1 MQSHFPQW
9 KKRFNE
15 KRSRLCHK
23 ADMILSQ
30 QAATAA
36 QNTSQNAKNLKKYY
50 YALLKVANYAHTL
63 SRHRQKCIRTRF
75 IQQGQCL
82 AKKQK

>member
-1 MQSHFPQW
+1 MP
-9 KKRFNE
+9 R
-15 KRSRLCHK
+15 HK
-23 ADMILSQ
+23 ADMILAQ

-36 QNTSQNAKNLKKYY
+36 QNTSQNAKNLKKY

>member
-1 MQSHFPQW
+1 MP
-9 KKRFNE
+9 R
-15 KRSRLCHK
+15 HK
-23 ADMILSQ
+23 ADMILAQ

-36 QNTSQNAKNLKKYY
+36 QNTSQNAKNLNKYY